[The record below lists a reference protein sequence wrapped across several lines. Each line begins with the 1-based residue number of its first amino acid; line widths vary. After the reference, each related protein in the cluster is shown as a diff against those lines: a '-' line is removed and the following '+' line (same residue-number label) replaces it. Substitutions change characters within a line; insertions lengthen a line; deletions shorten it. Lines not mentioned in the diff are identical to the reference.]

1 MTSGN
6 YTMDLA
12 RFAASLT
19 SKALPKS
26 LYSSLL
32 ILVLHIVT
40 AMLTGMVQ
48 PVYKSSTEALTTVHG
63 NGGPQSVA
71 AIDGSETTIFGA
83 MYLNG
88 IAAGAFQIE
97 HVVLNAHPSSSVLPA
112 LLVYASARN
121 ATTTGKD
128 FLTALAAGYEV
139 CARIGLASG
148 ASVED
153 ERGFHNPAINGQ
165 LAAVAAVDTETK
177 QIHPGHGG
185 PLGIEAALMAH
196 TGVTGPPGVLENE
209 MGFLHAFST
218 EPNATALTDQIGDRW
233 DCEATTAMHYPMHS
247 RFQTLVS
254 VIQDYKKQDPWDKE
268 IKGVTAYVGHRLLRQ
283 AHQIAHPETLDQAQ
297 YSILFRLAAS
307 VLLDLSSPF
316 VFNDTLSSN
325 SGSYPSFWFCALSS
339 SRSWSKLAFRS
350 SLGTSFL
357 DLRHSSKV
365 RKNQTTERLTI
376 QLLTIPLAP
385 AAVSAATFSAS
396 LNPFSASFFWAA
408 EKFASFSALHR
419 FTKSAGN
426 LLPNVDEIY
435 AQLFEG
441 DAQGGA
447 WVGDDPSL
455 EQMKSIHDDEM
466 RVRKS

>member
-1 MTSGN
+1 
-6 YTMDLA
+6 MDLA

-26 LYSSLL
+26 LYSSLP

-48 PVYKSSTEALTTVHG
+48 PVYKSSTEALTTIHG

-71 AIDGSETTIFGA
+71 AIDGLETTIFGA

-97 HVVLNAHPSSSVLPA
+97 HVLLNAHPSSSVLPA

-121 ATTTGKD
+121 ATTTGED
-128 FLTALAAGYEV
+128 FLTALAAGYKV

-165 LAAVAAVDTETK
+165 LAAVAAVGNLLGWDAETIASAMGFAASSSGGLVAFQTTDAKTK
-177 QIHPGHGG
+177 QIHPGHGR

-196 TGVTGPPGVLENE
+196 AGVTGPPGVLENE

-218 EPNATALTDQIGDRW
+218 EPNATALTDPIGDRW
-233 DCEATTAMHYPMHS
+233 DCEATTAKHYPMHS

-268 IKGVTAYVGHRLLRQ
+268 IKGVTAYVGPRLLRQ

-297 YSILFRLAAS
+297 IIPKFLVLRL
-307 VLLDLSSPF
+307 VLL
-316 VFNDTLSSN
+316 T
-325 SGSYPSFWFCALSS
+325 
-339 SRSWSKLAFRS
+339 KLVKA
-350 SLGTSFL
+350 SLQIFT
-357 DLRHSSKV
+357 RH
-365 RKNQTTERLTI
+365 QLPRLKYELVKLLV
-376 QLLTIPLAP
+376 QLLGI
-385 AAVSAATFSAS
+385 VFIESISDI
-396 LNPFSASFFWAA
+396 LNDG
-408 EKFASFSALHR
+408 L
-419 FTKSAGN
+419 
-426 LLPNVDEIY
+426 
-435 AQLFEG
+435 
-441 DAQGGA
+441 
-447 WVGDDPSL
+447 
-455 EQMKSIHDDEM
+455 
-466 RVRKS
+466 